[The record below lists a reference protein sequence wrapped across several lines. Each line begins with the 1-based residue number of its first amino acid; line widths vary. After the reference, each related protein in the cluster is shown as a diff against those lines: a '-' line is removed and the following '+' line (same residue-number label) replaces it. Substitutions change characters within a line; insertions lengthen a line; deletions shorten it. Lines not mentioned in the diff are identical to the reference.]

1 MEWIWIILGAILVIV
16 GIAGC
21 IVPIIPGPPISY
33 GGLLLLQLTNAKPLE
48 SRTMIIWLLV
58 TIAVTALDY
67 IVPIWGTKKYGGTKR
82 GVWGSTIGLFVGI
95 FFFPPIGIILGP
107 FLGAIVGEL
116 SAGQNSNTAFRAGFG
131 SFIGLLTG
139 TILKIVASG
148 WMAYLFFTNL

>member
-33 GGLLLLQLTNAKPLE
+33 GGLLLLQLTNAKPLD

-116 SAGQNSNTAFRAGFG
+116 SAGQDSNAAFRAGFG

-148 WMAYLFFTNL
+148 WMAYIFFTNL